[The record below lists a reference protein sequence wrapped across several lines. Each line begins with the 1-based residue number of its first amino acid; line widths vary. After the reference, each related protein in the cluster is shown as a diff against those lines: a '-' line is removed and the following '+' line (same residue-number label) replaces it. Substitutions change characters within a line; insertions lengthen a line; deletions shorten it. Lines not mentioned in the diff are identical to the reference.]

1 MEKAESIKKVHD
13 YIEKDFSEHLDRCRE
28 FLRQKSISATG
39 EGIKETAQMVKG
51 FIEEIGGTVRYGGD
65 ENFPI
70 VYGKVDTGSPKTLII
85 YGMYDVQPVDEHKWS
100 SPPFAA

>member
-13 YIEKDFSEHLDRCRE
+13 HIEKDFSEHLDRCRE

-51 FIEEIGGTVRYGGD
+51 FVEGIGGTVKYGGD
-65 ENFPI
+65 EDFPI
-70 VYGKVDTGSPKTLII
+70 VYEYMDMRS
-85 YGMYDVQPVDEHKWS
+85 
-100 SPPFAA
+100 